1 MAHPSRATRV
11 GCGHYTVLP
20 VWASR
25 AHGVEDDEEEEA
37 EEDQYVLTSVP
48 SRAGFTKFDF
58 IARRWEALAPLG
70 LADWGCAAAV
80 LGLAT

>member
-37 EEDQYVLTSVP
+37 EEDRWPTLGQALRHSIASLDVEPREAYDAYDCTERESTI
-48 SRAGFTKFDF
+48 AG
-58 IARRWEALAPLG
+58 
-70 LADWGCAAAV
+70 
-80 LGLAT
+80 